1 MCTADMRPPTSLR
14 CCAPAAKAYLQQL
27 RQAERAEGSGS
38 EDETTHDAVAQ
49 RLRADALE
57 VPIWFPQHCNTAA
70 MPNMH
75 KFGGLRCRSACV
87 LTRIVARHV
96 SVMGCRRWGSCRGA

>member
-57 VPIWFPQHCNTAA
+57 VPIWFPNLVPSILQHCRHAEHA
-70 MPNMH
+70 HVWWP
-75 KFGGLRCRSACV
+75 KVSLCLCV
-87 LTRIVARHV
+87 DQE
-96 SVMGCRRWGSCRGA
+96 CC